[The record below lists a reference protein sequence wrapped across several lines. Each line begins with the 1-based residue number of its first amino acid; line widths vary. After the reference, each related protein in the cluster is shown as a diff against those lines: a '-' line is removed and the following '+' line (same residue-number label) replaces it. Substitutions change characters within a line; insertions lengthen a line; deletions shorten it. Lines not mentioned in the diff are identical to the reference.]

1 MSEPSRILH
10 PGLRQ
15 KIMSADA
22 AAALIEHGDHVGM
35 SGFTGAGYPKAVPQ
49 ALAKHIEQANQG
61 GNKFRISHYTWI
73 RLNDQL
79 PNATKPEARI
89 TRTARSSETWKCPKP
104 VRNSRNASTP
114 YVSGSRRATTA
125 SAGGSP

>member
-61 GNKFRISHYTWI
+61 GNKFRMT
-73 RLNDQL
+73 LGL
-79 PNATKPEARI
+79 PVAA
-89 TRTARSSETWKCPKP
+89 
-104 VRNSRNASTP
+104 VMNSPR
-114 YVSGSRRATTA
+114 RRARVVC
-125 SAGGSP
+125 GGVPALALRRGGG